1 MASKR
6 QQQFARLILRDLSEI
21 FQKEL
26 RDSFQGAFVTL
37 TGAKISPDLSVASIY
52 VSVLPAGKLPK
63 VMGLLEEQKR
73 QIRGILGK
81 KIGRQVR
88 IVPELRFFADDT
100 QEQASR
106 IEELLDN
113 LDIPPAEDDNE

>member
-21 FQKEL
+21 FQKEM

-52 VSVLPAGKLPK
+52 VSVLPAGKLPE
-63 VMGLLEEQKR
+63 VMELLEEYKR

>member
-52 VSVLPAGKLPK
+52 VSVLPAGKLPE
-63 VMGLLEEQKR
+63 VMGLLEEQKH

>member
-52 VSVLPAGKLPK
+52 VSVLPAGKLPA

>member
-52 VSVLPAGKLPK
+52 VSVLPAGKLPE